1 MRRLAVA
8 LCLLGATACASR
20 AVAPESLAARAE
32 RIHSSAIV
40 IDTHSDTTPYFQ
52 DPGFD
57 FATRHP
63 TEYTHMDLP
72 RIRQG
77 GLDVEFWS
85 IYLGRRE
92 GDGRAI
98 REALQRI
105 DAVHRM
111 VALHPEVGLATSVA
125 EVREHVAAGRFVS
138 MMGIEGGHIIEDSL
152 PALRDFYRLGVR
164 YLTLTHSFHTSWA
177 DSSGTGK
184 PVEPLHGGLT
194 DRGRVIV
201 GELNRLGMMVDISH
215 VSDATFYDVIA
226 TTRAPV
232 LASHSS
238 TRAVASHPR
247 NMSDDMLRA
256 LAANGG
262 VVMLN
267 FYSAYLDEAVALETR
282 AYYEKWG
289 PHLQAIGASHEG
301 AWWAQWLARREHYE
315 RYPAPQTTLSKLL
328 DHFDHA
334 IAVAGSDHV
343 GLGADWDG
351 VASFP
356 KGLDDVSLLPWLTRG
371 LLERGHPE
379 DVVRKVLGEN
389 LLRVLGE
396 VEAVAARLQADD
408 PAGPLELEPAPQ

>member
-1 MRRLAVA
+1 MRRLAIV
-8 LCLLGATACASR
+8 LPLLGAAACATR
-20 AVAPESLAARAE
+20 AIAPESLAARAE
-32 RIHSSAIV
+32 RLHRDAIV

-52 DPGFD
+52 DPDFD
-57 FATRHP
+57 FTARHP
-63 TEYTHMDLP
+63 AHYSHMDLP
-72 RIRQG
+72 RIREG

-111 VALHPEVGLATSVA
+111 VALHPEVALATSVA
-125 EVREHVAAGRFVS
+125 EVRTQVAAGRFVS

-177 DSSGTGK
+177 DSSGTAVA
-184 PVEPLHGGLT
+184 VEPLHGGLT
-194 DRGRVIV
+194 DRGRIIV
-201 GELNRLGMMVDISH
+201 GELNRIGMMVDVSH
-215 VSDATFYDVIA
+215 VSDATFYDVIE

-238 TRAVASHPR
+238 VRAVASHVR
-247 NMSDDMLRA
+247 NLSDDMLRA
-256 LAANGG
+256 LADNGG
-262 VVMLN
+262 VVMIN
-267 FYSAYLDEAVALETR
+267 FYSAYLDEAVAAETA
-282 AYYEKWG
+282 AYYERWG
-289 PHLQAIGASHEG
+289 PQLQTIGERHEG
-301 AWWAQWLARREHYE
+301 NWWMQWLARREHYE
-315 RYPAPQTTLSKLL
+315 RHPAPQTTLPQLL

-334 IAVAGSDHV
+334 IAVAGADHV
-343 GLGADWDG
+343 GVGADWDG

-356 KGLDDVSLLPWLTRG
+356 RGLDDVSLLPQLTRG
-371 LLERGHPE
+371 LLERGHSE
-379 DVVRKVLGEN
+379 EVVRKVLGEN

-396 VEAVAARLQADD
+396 VETVAAQLQAED
-408 PAGPLELEPAPQ
+408 PAGPLELEPPPQ